1 MPEGLFLSIKGAT
14 VQINIDKK
22 SGIFIAIIAAL
33 LVVIAAISFTS
44 GRGEHSGMHDMG
56 MHEGNEKDSDK
67 PAMYGSDQMFLQMM
81 IPHHEQAIQ
90 MSEIALTNT
99 KNPEVLKL
107 AQQIKDGQS
116 AEVIPMKSWLAD
128 AGVSADMGHEMDHGM
143 GGMMSDE
150 DMSALESST
159 GAAFDK
165 FFLTS
170 MIAHHEGALHMVL
183 MIQDSKDSNLLT
195 LHENI
200 MKTQSAEI
208 EWMKKILG

>member
-1 MPEGLFLSIKGAT
+1 M
-14 VQINIDKK
+14 QINIDKK
-22 SGIFIAIIAAL
+22 SGIFVAIIAAL
-33 LVVIAAISFTS
+33 LVVIAAISFSS

-90 MSEIALTNT
+90 MSEFALTRS
-99 KNPEVLKL
+99 KNAEVLKL
-107 AQQIKDGQS
+107 SQQIKDGQS
-116 AEVIPMKSWLAD
+116 AELIQMKSWLAD

-150 DMSALESST
+150 DMSTLESST
-159 GAAFDK
+159 DAAFDK

-183 MIQDSKDSNLLT
+183 MIKDSNDPQLVELG
-195 LHENI
+195 HNI

>member
-1 MPEGLFLSIKGAT
+1 

-33 LVVIAAISFTS
+33 LVVIAAISINSRHDGFF
-44 GRGEHSGMHDMG
+44 GMRGMGMHDG
-56 MHEGNEKDSDK
+56 ESNDQNKNR
-67 PAMYGSDQMFLQMM
+67 PAIYGPDQMFLQMM

-90 MSEIALTNT
+90 MSELALTRS

-116 AEVIPMKSWLAD
+116 AEVKQMKSWLAD

-143 GGMMSDE
+143 GGMMTDA
-150 DMSALESST
+150 DMAALESST

-165 FFLTS
+165 LFLTS

-183 MIQDSKDSNLLT
+183 MIQDSRDSNLLT
-195 LHENI
+195 LHDDI
-200 MKTQSAEI
+200 IKTQSAEV
-208 EWMKKILG
+208 EWMKKLLG

>member
-1 MPEGLFLSIKGAT
+1 

-22 SGIFIAIIAAL
+22 SGIFVAIIAVL
-33 LVVIAAISFTS
+33 LVVIAAISFSS
-44 GRGEHSGMHDMG
+44 GRGEHSGMH
-56 MHEGNEKDSDK
+56 
-67 PAMYGSDQMFLQMM
+67 
-81 IPHHEQAIQ
+81 
-90 MSEIALTNT
+90 
-99 KNPEVLKL
+99 
-107 AQQIKDGQS
+107 
-116 AEVIPMKSWLAD
+116 
-128 AGVSADMGHEMDHGM
+128 DMGHEMDHGM

-150 DMSALESST
+150 DMSTLESST

-195 LHENI
+195 LRDNI

>member
-1 MPEGLFLSIKGAT
+1 

-33 LVVIAAISFTS
+33 LVVIAAISINSRHDGFF
-44 GRGEHSGMHDMG
+44 GMRGMGMHDG
-56 MHEGNEKDSDK
+56 ESNDQNKNR
-67 PAMYGSDQMFLQMM
+67 PAIYGPDQMFLQMM

-90 MSEIALTNT
+90 MSEFALTRS

-107 AQQIKDGQS
+107 ANQIKDGQS
-116 AEVIPMKSWLAD
+116 AEVTQMKSWLAD

-143 GGMMSDE
+143 GGMMTDA
-150 DMSALESST
+150 DMAALESST

-165 FFLTS
+165 LFLTS

-183 MIQDSKDSNLLT
+183 MIQDSRDSNLLT
-195 LHENI
+195 LHDDI
-200 MKTQSAEI
+200 IKTQSAEV
-208 EWMKKILG
+208 EWMKKLLG